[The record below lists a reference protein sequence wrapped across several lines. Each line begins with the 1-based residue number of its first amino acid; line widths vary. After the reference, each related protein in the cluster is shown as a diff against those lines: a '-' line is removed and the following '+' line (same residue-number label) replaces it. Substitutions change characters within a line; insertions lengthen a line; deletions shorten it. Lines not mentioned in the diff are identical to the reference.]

1 MSDPNI
7 QHDHN
12 PSTTPTTQTNDKVI
26 INQPRDRRMSQPKAL
41 KIVKS
46 GDGPPQSS
54 EQYNRDRRMS
64 HPITPNEVQVAKEN
78 HQARMNILEGNINDE
93 IKKLWDQLKEVNLK
107 LWEIEDKVRLAEK
120 NKKFDEE
127 FIKLAR
133 SVYQYTAN
141 RAKIKSD
148 INQLSGSNIKEIK
161 QYTKY

>member
-1 MSDPNI
+1 MNKIHIETSAGELI
-7 QHDHN
+7 
-12 PSTTPTTQTNDKVI
+12 DK
-26 INQPRDRRMSQPKAL
+26 
-41 KIVKS
+41 
-46 GDGPPQSS
+46 
-54 EQYNRDRRMS
+54 
-64 HPITPNEVQVAKEN
+64 IT
-78 HQARMNILEGNINDE
+78 ILEIKKEKISDKKSLEIIDKEYSSLKESVKKSLKINDE

-107 LWEIEDKVRLAEK
+107 LWEIEYKVRLAEK

-133 SVYQYTAN
+133 SVYQYNDN

>member
-1 MSDPNI
+1 MNKIHIETSAGELI
-7 QHDHN
+7 
-12 PSTTPTTQTNDKVI
+12 DK
-26 INQPRDRRMSQPKAL
+26 
-41 KIVKS
+41 
-46 GDGPPQSS
+46 
-54 EQYNRDRRMS
+54 
-64 HPITPNEVQVAKEN
+64 IT
-78 HQARMNILEGNINDE
+78 ILEIKKEKISDKKSLEIIDKEYSSLKASVKKSLKINDE

-133 SVYQYTAN
+133 SVYQYNDN